1 MKKTLFEIVDDILND
16 LDADKVNSITDTV
29 ESEQVAQIVQT
40 CYYEMLGNRNWPHT
54 RKLVQFNALG
64 DLSKPN
70 YLRAP
75 EEMKELVFFRYDCQ
89 KLGDTIPDLQDI
101 KYKEPEEFLRM
112 LSKRSGDN
120 LDQVVDFSG
129 STLLIFNDKHPQY
142 WTSFDDEYV
151 VTDSYDSAVD
161 DTLKQ
166 SKTQCLAYIIPS
178 WSHVDTFVPDLPI
191 EAFPAL
197 IEEAK
202 STAFIALKQVANQKA
217 EQKSNRQQRWLSR
230 KAWTLDG
237 GIKYE
242 NYGRK
247 SRK

>member
-40 CYYEMLGNRNWPHT
+40 SYYEMLGNRNWPHT
-54 RKLVQFNALG
+54 RKLVQFEALG
-64 DLSKPN
+64 DLTKPN
-70 YLRAP
+70 YLKAP
-75 EEMKELVFFRYDCQ
+75 EAMKELVFFKYDVR
-89 KLGDTIPDLQDI
+89 KDGETVPNLETME
-101 KYKEPEEFLRM
+101 YKEPEAFLHMVAR
-112 LSKRSGDN
+112 RSGDN
-120 LDQVVDFSG
+120 LSQVIDFSG
-129 STLLIFNDKHPQY
+129 STLLIFNDKAPQY

-151 VTDSYDSAVD
+151 VVDSYDAAVD

-166 SKTQCLAYIIPS
+166 SKTQCLAYISPP
-178 WSHVDTFVPDLPI
+178 WVHVDTFVPDLPI

-202 STAFIALKQVANQKA
+202 STAFLALKQVGNQKA
-217 EQKSNRQQRWLSR
+217 EQKSSRQQKWLSR
-230 KAWTLDG
+230 KAWALEG